1 MIHLVLDD
9 TEAGRATAHALE
21 LLGIAKVVEG
31 DSSLQLASVDE
42 RMKKTLECLKQE
54 GTLVHGYDYVWI
66 MRYLNEEHL
75 KKTGLFFCS
84 VRSYRDYVMLY
95 MSNTTI
101 AGVST
106 MSYYYSCGEGRFPE
120 WTFTDTNDATER
132 LRRINVA
139 RRFAVIFTR
148 QLLA

>member
-9 TEAGRATAHALE
+9 TEAGRAAAHALE

-42 RMKKTLECLKQE
+42 RMKHALDCLRRE

-84 VRSYRDYVMLY
+84 VRSYRDYVTLY
-95 MSNTTI
+95 MSNAAI

-106 MSYYYSCGEGRFPE
+106 LSHYYSCGEGRFPE
-120 WTFTDTNDATER
+120 WSFTDTHDAAER

-139 RRFAVIFTR
+139 RRFAAVFTKHV
-148 QLLA
+148 LV